1 MPAGTWFM
9 CAHLYDFHPQI
20 MCSIIKHLFN
30 PFDIDIISCW
40 HCYSFHN
47 SEYDTH
53 VKLSL
58 RVMNGCY
65 TRIEAALKPTLSSS
79 ADDDDVGLIAP
90 TGHNMQE
97 RTVPDAPVPIKCGAS
112 VAIAHFDT
120 PFELWSSRRLL
131 VAIFLRFFWASS
143 GLYRMS
149 LEELDN

>member
-1 MPAGTWFM
+1 
-9 CAHLYDFHPQI
+9 
-20 MCSIIKHLFN
+20 
-30 PFDIDIISCW
+30 
-40 HCYSFHN
+40 
-47 SEYDTH
+47 
-53 VKLSL
+53 
-58 RVMNGCY
+58 MNGCY

-97 RTVPDAPVPIKCGAS
+97 RTVPDARVPIKCGAI